1 MVQRLFGT
9 NGVRGV
15 VNVDM
20 NVQLAMDLG
29 RAIGTFMGGRVAIGN
44 DPRTSADMIKSAV
57 SCGLM
62 SAGVEVIDIG
72 MVPTPVVQFYAKTN
86 GLSGGV
92 MITAS
97 HNPPEFNGIK

>member
-44 DPRTSADMIKSAV
+44 DPRTSGWSRRRWCSSTSRPTA
-57 SCGLM
+57 CR
-62 SAGVEVIDIG
+62 AG
-72 MVPTPVVQFYAKTN
+72 
-86 GLSGGV
+86 
-92 MITAS
+92 
-97 HNPPEFNGIK
+97 